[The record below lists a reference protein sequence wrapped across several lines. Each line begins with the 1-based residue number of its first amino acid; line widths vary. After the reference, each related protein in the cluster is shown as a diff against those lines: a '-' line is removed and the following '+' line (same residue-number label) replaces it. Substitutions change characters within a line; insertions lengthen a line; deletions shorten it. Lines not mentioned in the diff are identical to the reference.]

1 MFPRSLFLAAGLLS
15 ASAAFSLPSKPVPGD
30 PAIIPLPSA
39 LDVEKDKPG
48 FLVNTTLPLS
58 KTGDKACLASFVTGF
73 SNNIHHIKVAP
84 APSAANAVQIL
95 LKKDASPS
103 PEWYSI
109 KVTTQGVTIECTS
122 PAGAFYAAQTL
133 QQSLEKDA
141 AGHWALPC
149 MTITD
154 SPRFT
159 WRGIMIDSGRNPRS
173 IAELKTIIDLLARYK
188 VNTIHWHLT
197 EDQGWR
203 LEIKKYPK
211 LTSIGATRPES
222 PIPGNRNKGDG
233 KPFTFFY
240 TQKEVKELVDYARRR
255 HITIVP
261 EIETPGHA
269 AAAITAYPEF
279 GNKDIPGYK
288 PRVATRWGIL
298 PFTFSPT
305 EPTFKFLDGILEEVC
320 QLFPD
325 SPYIHIGGD
334 EAPKQQWK
342 NSPQA
347 QEVMKKNGL
356 KNEQELQSY
365 FIHRVEQ
372 LANARGKQ
380 IIGWDEIR
388 EGGLS
393 GTATLMI
400 WHDPGIAKEAIKN
413 GNKVIMTPFESTY
426 LIRQEGPH
434 PEGPEYE
441 MATFSTIPLQKVY
454 NMNPVPQGLTPE
466 QEKNVLGVQASCWSE
481 YMTTL
486 AKWQY
491 MVFPRMFAMAELGWT
506 QPDRKDFTNFKERL
520 DRHKPFLDALRV
532 NYRTDSGEP
541 AQPRAKMLRE

>member
-30 PAIIPLPSA
+30 PAIIPLPSV

-95 LKKDASPS
+95 LKKDAFPS

-222 PIPGNRNKGDG
+222 PIPGNRNKGDR

-393 GTATLMI
+393 RTATLMI

-426 LIRQEGPH
+426 LIRQEGPIRRA
-434 PEGPEYE
+434 PN
-441 MATFSTIPLQKVY
+441 T
-454 NMNPVPQGLTPE
+454 
-466 QEKNVLGVQASCWSE
+466 
-481 YMTTL
+481 
-486 AKWQY
+486 KWRHSPP
-491 MVFPRMFAMAELGWT
+491 FPCRRSIT
-506 QPDRKDFTNFKERL
+506 
-520 DRHKPFLDALRV
+520 
-532 NYRTDSGEP
+532 
-541 AQPRAKMLRE
+541 